1 MDRKQ
6 ENGET
11 GRGMIYPRPHVL
23 CWRGVRASD
32 GTAARFV
39 VVVIV
44 GRDTAGPSCEFGGV
58 TRVLTV
64 VGV

>member
-1 MDRKQ
+1 
-6 ENGET
+6 
-11 GRGMIYPRPHVL
+11 MIYSCPHVL
-23 CWRGVRASD
+23 FWRGVRASD

-44 GRDTAGPSCEFGGV
+44 GLDTTGPSCEFGGV
-58 TRVLTV
+58 TRVAAV